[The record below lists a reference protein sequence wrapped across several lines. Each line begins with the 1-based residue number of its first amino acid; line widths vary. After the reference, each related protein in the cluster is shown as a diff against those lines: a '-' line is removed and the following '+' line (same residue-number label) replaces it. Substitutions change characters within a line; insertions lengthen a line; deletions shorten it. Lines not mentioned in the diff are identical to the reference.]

1 MMIPLNLVIEC
12 CHSNFCWK
20 YTYCHFNFE
29 VILLHWIGWYLHL
42 WWLVYT
48 LSLSFVKFHILNI
61 VTSVSFI
68 YGTFN
73 GWYMYIV
80 LLTRRS
86 YCYIELDDI
95 YNYDVSLYIIIEF
108 VNSIYWTL
116 LQMLGLY
123 MALKMGNF
131 KLLSFTS
138 YF

>member
-1 MMIPLNLVIEC
+1 MMFSLYIIIE
-12 CHSNFCWK
+12 
-20 YTYCHFNFE
+20 
-29 VILLHWIGWYLHL
+29 LL
-42 WWLVYT
+42 
-48 LSLSFVKFHILNI
+48 KFHILNI

-80 LLTRRS
+80 PLTWRS

-95 YNYDVSLYIIIEF
+95 YHYDVSLYIIIEF

-116 LQMLGLY
+116 LQMLGLN